1 MEYHI
6 FFRTTSAAKVKQGAK
21 SNFARTGSRFR
32 FRYRK
37 KNARSFFKE
46 KKILNFVFKLVVEL
60 NVKQQH

>member
-37 KNARSFFKE
+37 KKCAKFF
-46 KKILNFVFKLVVEL
+46 
-60 NVKQQH
+60 